1 MRDFM
6 RKRLLLHLLRVRKGE
21 ATNRMSVQFV
31 AIRKNV
37 LHEICIKEL
46 VFRNAKM
53 NIYAILISQV
63 LQSDKILVLED
74 ANK

>member
-6 RKRLLLHLLRVRKGE
+6 SKGLLLHLLGACKGE
-21 ATNRMSVQFV
+21 VTNRVSIQFV
-31 AIRKNV
+31 TIRKNM
-37 LHEICIKEL
+37 LREICIKEL

-74 ANK
+74 TNK